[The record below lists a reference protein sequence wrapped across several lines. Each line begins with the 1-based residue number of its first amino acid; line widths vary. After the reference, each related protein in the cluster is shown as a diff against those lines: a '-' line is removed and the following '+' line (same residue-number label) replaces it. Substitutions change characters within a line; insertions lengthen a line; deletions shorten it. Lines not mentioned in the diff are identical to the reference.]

1 MPYLKTTCNSSFKV
15 VSFPIKTAIFVAV
28 DDAVAVA
35 VVVVVE
41 PPDEDDCCEVT
52 LNKMSANQREGQ

>member
-1 MPYLKTTCNSSFKV
+1 MLLY
-15 VSFPIKTAIFVAV
+15 VAV
-28 DDAVAVA
+28 VAVA
-35 VVVVVE
+35 GVVVE